1 MKLPY
6 PTSLTTRLGLLFA
19 LIATLTFAGVG
30 TYLYQSLAHQ
40 LESHDD
46 IELLGKIDLI
56 RHFLLETSSVQQ
68 IQDDPHRFLDVAA
81 GYDGLI
87 LILKSAEGKILFQNH
102 ADHGALSTLPV
113 TPANQVP
120 DKASLGRWI
129 LNPGLSA
136 RTVSAWGVLSNP
148 HEQVR
153 IVVARTSTDRIALL
167 AAYRHKVLAAV
178 FLGALLAAL
187 FGYVM
192 VRQGLRPVRAIAE
205 QAKSI
210 TAQRLGMRLDVTAAP
225 NELQTLVL
233 AFNDM
238 LDRLHR
244 SFQRLS
250 QFSADLA
257 HDLRTPIN
265 NLMVQTQV
273 ALSQARSIE
282 EYQTLLVS
290 NEEEYE
296 RLSRMVENMLFLARA
311 DDVNFVLNKQSLDS
325 RKELQRI
332 ADYFEGV
339 AEDAQIR
346 LAVDASGTL
355 DADPILFR
363 RAVNNL
369 VANAIRYTP
378 QGGVI
383 QLATQTT
390 QEGMAVTV
398 SNPGIGIDSEHVPW
412 LFDRF
417 YRVDDARSDSA
428 SSTGLGLA
436 IVQSIMMLH
445 GGWVAVESVP
455 HAMTTFRLVF
465 PFSKCARNTAIFDAG
480 RGM

>member
-1 MKLPY
+1 MKLLQ

-19 LIATLTFAGVG
+19 LIATLTFAAVG

-136 RTVSAWGVLSNP
+136 RTVSAWGVLNNP

-153 IVVARTSTDRIALL
+153 IVVARISTDRIALL

-178 FLGALLAAL
+178 SLGVLLATL

-210 TAQRLGMRLDVTAAP
+210 TAQRLDMRLDVTAAP

-265 NLMVQTQV
+265 NLVVQTQV

-282 EYQTLLVS
+282 EYQALLVS

-311 DDVNFVLNKQSLDS
+311 DDVNFILNKQSLDS

-383 QLATQTT
+383 QLATQPT
-390 QEGMAVTV
+390 QGGMTVTV

-445 GGWVAVESVP
+445 GGSVAVESVP
-455 HAMTTFRLVF
+455 HTMTTFRLVF
-465 PFSKCARNTAIFDAG
+465 PFSK
-480 RGM
+480 